1 MTFKSSPRPHQI
13 ATDVLRA
20 LLLISSGWLAS
31 ILAHG
36 AVKPGTTLNAGIV
49 DVAAGGGGAVALSA
63 DGTVWVTG
71 GNNSGQLADGTTT
84 ARNNFQPVAT
94 DVVRVRG
101 GYAAT
106 LFIKKDRT
114 LWFAGYNRGGAVAA
128 DFIDYPNAVQIATEV
143 IDVAAAQN
151 HSLMLKSD
159 GSLWV
164 VGSNLDGQN
173 GSGVLYSRALVP
185 FKLTENVTA
194 IAAADTFSLFIKA
207 DGTLWGMGSSAFGQL
222 GGGSPASVLLPR
234 QIATNVTDVSAG
246 FLSTVFVKK
255 DGSVWGLGYN
265 ASGQLTGAGAAG
277 GNFVPVP
284 MATNASKAVT
294 GGGHSMILKTD
305 GSVWSAG
312 SNSSGQIGN
321 GSFTQ
326 VNTPVQVLTSVMK
339 IAAAGEVSLF
349 LRSDGSLWAAGYNVH
364 GQLGDGSNLNR
375 SSPVQVLAANLST
388 PSTPANVSLDTG
400 SAGLVRISSDAVVGA
415 SRYEFW
421 RATAN
426 DSVNAIKVGA
436 AEVPL
441 FFDTTAI
448 AGTSYFYWVSATNSA
463 GSSAL
468 AGGSSATPTPA
479 APEMLAAPANA
490 HVAVGAT
497 ATFSIEV
504 TGNPPP
510 AFQWQLRLPGG
521 EWSNLT
527 DGPGV
532 TGAIAATLQLSV
544 ADLSRHNAEVRCVVT
559 NSSGSVTS
567 SAATLRVT
575 VAAAQIA
582 DGSIHSLLV
591 RQDGSLWATGGNP
604 YGEHGGANTISTS
617 SFVWISESVARVYA
631 RSNSSLFLR
640 PDATLWSSGQDF
652 TGYLGGATPGLSSGT
667 RMLTQLATNVAG
679 AALGSLH
686 SLTLSRDGQ
695 LSARGNN
702 GYGQFGD
709 GTTTDSTVPVV
720 VANDVVAFAAGQFH
734 TLFVKADGSLWAT
747 GRNNE
752 GQLGDGTRTDR
763 NVPVLVAR
771 DVVSV
776 AAGTESSFFIKR
788 NGELWGMGKNSGGQL
803 GLGSGTG
810 NERRTTPQLLASS
823 VTAVAA
829 SSTMTFLIKSDGT
842 LWRTGAYTNASNNS
856 SYDYSFVQIDASV
869 VSVTAG
875 ESFAHWIKTDG
886 SVWAYQ
892 ANNYGQLGDGTTMPR
907 AAPVQVVSG
916 SAVAPSAPASLT
928 ASAATPGRVAL
939 QWDPV
944 AGAAWYTVLR
954 STTNDPDTAVVI
966 ADRWP
971 SAMYL
976 DAEALAGTPHYF
988 WVRSVSPGGSARS
1001 PSVSATPGA
1010 GLASVVQQPQDV
1022 VAQVGNSATFDSA
1035 ALANSNLSYRW
1046 QYRAAGSADW
1056 VNLSDDTRISGATT
1070 ASLTWSN
1077 LTLAENRVRVRLA
1090 LTTSAGTVYTTEAT
1104 IRLRLSAVAV
1114 AAGSGHSLIHQ
1125 ADGSLWVTGA
1135 NTYGQLADGSTT
1147 SVTSPKFARDGV
1159 TAVSAG
1165 SNRTFF
1171 IDAAGDLWGVGLNNY
1186 GALGIGN
1193 TSPQTVPVKIASSV
1207 SQASAGSVFVSRD
1220 GTLRGMGYNG
1230 NGQLGNGTTSDSSLP
1245 VQIATGVLQASAGG
1259 SHTLF
1264 VRHDRTLWAVG
1275 GNTAG
1280 QLGDGTTTSRTRPV
1294 QISTGVIAASAGG
1307 THSLF
1312 LKDDGALW
1320 AMGAN
1325 QDGQLGD
1332 GTTTNRSTP
1341 VPVAT
1346 DVISFAAGGVSSHFV
1361 KSDGTVWSVGSGSGP
1376 LGNNLPFVQQNSPV
1390 QIATNGAAVAVL
1402 YGHLL
1407 ILKRDGSVW
1416 STGDNSSGQ
1425 LGDGTTTTR
1434 NAPVQMW
1441 AGAATPLAAPQNL
1454 TMGAASTA
1462 WVTLTWAPMVA
1473 AGFEVWRSTDA
1484 NFANATLLGDRWDGS
1499 HFIDA
1504 TATPGVPYTY
1514 WVRSVAPNQTV
1525 ATSAPTVAYIAIAP
1539 TVSVS
1544 PSSAT
1549 VAEGGSATFE
1559 ATVSGY
1565 PAPTLQWRRNG
1576 SPIPGATAPTLTIA
1590 QVSTDSAGDYD
1601 AVVAN
1606 SVGSSTSGVATLT
1619 VTPVVVGF
1627 DAWLGGNFTLEEISD
1642 PLIAGATADPD
1653 HDGLSNLLEYAIGA
1667 NPRTA
1672 TSDSGFAA
1680 SAEGGFWTFS
1690 YRRANAATDISF
1702 SVEQATNLANWS
1714 TSGVV
1719 EELVSNETGYS
1730 VWRARVSQ
1738 TGTPTCFFRLKVTRV
1753 AN

>member
-1 MTFKSSPRPHQI
+1 MTLKSSLRPHRNAI
-13 ATDVLRA
+13 IVLRM
-20 LLLISSGWLAS
+20 LLLIGASWLSSATV
-31 ILAHG
+31 HG
-36 AVKPGTTLNAGIV
+36 AIKPGTTLNAGIV
-49 DVAAGGGGAVALSA
+49 DIAAGGGGAVALSS

-71 GNNSGQLADGTTT
+71 RNNSGQLADGTTT
-84 ARNNFQPVAT
+84 SRNDFQPVAT

-101 GYAAT
+101 GFAAT

-114 LWFAGYNRGGAVAA
+114 LWFAGYNQGGAVAA
-128 DFIDYPNAVQIATEV
+128 DFTDYPNAVQIATDV

-164 VGSNLDGQN
+164 VGSNFEGQN

-185 FKLTENVTA
+185 FKLTENVRA
-194 IAAADTFSLFIKA
+194 IAAADTFSLFVKA
-207 DGTLWGMGSSAFGQL
+207 DGTLWGMGSDSFGQL
-222 GGGSPASVLLPR
+222 GGGSPSTVLLPR
-234 QIATNVTDVSAG
+234 QIATSVTDVSAA
-246 FLSTVFVKK
+246 FLTTVFVKN

-294 GGGHSMILKTD
+294 SGGHTMILKTD

-321 GSFTQ
+321 GSFSQ

-339 IAAAGEVSLF
+339 IAAGGEMSLF
-349 LRSDGSLWAAGYNVH
+349 LRSDGSLWAAGYNLN
-364 GQLGDGSNLNR
+364 GQLGDGSNSNR
-375 SSPVQVLAANLST
+375 SSPVQVLAANLSP
-388 PSTPANVSLDTG
+388 PSAPANVALDTG
-400 SAGLVRISSDAVVGA
+400 SAGLVRLSSDAVVGA

-426 DSVNAIKVGA
+426 DSMDAIKVGD

-448 AGTSYFYWVSATNSA
+448 AGTAYFYWVKAGNSA
-463 GSSAL
+463 GVSAL
-468 AGGSSATPTPA
+468 VGGNSATPTA
-479 APEMLAAPANA
+479 SAPQVLAAPTNA
-490 HVAVGAT
+490 HAGVGAT

-504 TGNPPP
+504 SGNPPP
-510 AFQWQLRLPGG
+510 SFQWQMRLPGG
-521 EWSNLT
+521 EWTNLT

-532 TGAIAATLQLSV
+532 TGATAATLQLSV
-544 ADLSRHNAEVRCVVT
+544 ADLSRHNAEVRGVVT
-559 NSSGSVTS
+559 NGSGSVAS
-567 SAATLRVT
+567 PAATLRVT

-604 YGEHGGANTISTS
+604 YGEHGGTNTISTS
-617 SFVWISESVARVYA
+617 SFVWISEPVARVYA
-631 RSNSSLFLR
+631 RVNSSLFLR

-667 RMLTQLATNVAG
+667 RMLTQLTANVAG
-679 AALGSLH
+679 AALGSLY

-776 AAGTESSFFIKR
+776 AAGTDASFFIKR
-788 NGELWGMGKNSGGQL
+788 NGELWGMGNNSGGQL

-892 ANNYGQLGDGTTMPR
+892 ANNYGQLGDGTTTRR

-988 WVRSVSPGGSARS
+988 WVRSVSAGGSARS

-1010 GLASVVQQPQDV
+1010 GLASVVQPPLDV
-1022 VAQVGNSATFDSA
+1022 VAQVGNSATFDA
-1035 ALANSNLSYRW
+1035 AAVANSNLSYRW
-1046 QYRAAGSADW
+1046 QYRAASSADW

-1090 LTTSAGTVYTTEAT
+1090 LTTNAGTVYSSEAT
-1104 IRLRLSAVAV
+1104 IRLKLSAVAI
-1114 AAGSGHSLIHQ
+1114 AAGDGHSLVLQ

-1135 NTYGQLADGSTT
+1135 NTYGRLADGSTT

-1159 TAVSAG
+1159 MAVSAG

-1193 TSPQTVPVKIASSV
+1193 TSPQTVPVKIASGV

-1230 NGQLGNGTTSDSSLP
+1230 NGQLGNGTTTDSSLP
-1245 VQIATGVLQASAGG
+1245 VQIATGVMQASAGG
-1259 SHTLF
+1259 THTLF

-1275 GNTAG
+1275 GNSAG
-1280 QLGDGTTTSRTRPV
+1280 QLGNGTTTSRTIPV
-1294 QISTGVIAASAGG
+1294 QITTGVIAASAGS

-1312 LKDDGALW
+1312 LKDDGFLW

-1325 QDGQLGD
+1325 EAGQLGD
-1332 GTTTNRSTP
+1332 GTTANRSTP
-1341 VPVAT
+1341 VPIAT

-1361 KSDGTVWSVGSGSGP
+1361 KSDGTVWSVGSGP

-1390 QIATNGAAVAVL
+1390 QVATNGAAVAVQ
-1402 YGHLL
+1402 YGHLV

-1416 STGDNSSGQ
+1416 ATGGNSSGQ

-1441 AGAATPLAAPQNL
+1441 AGAATPLAAPQDL

-1484 NFANATLLGDRWDGS
+1484 NFANATRLSGRWNGS

-1504 TATPGVPYTY
+1504 TATPGVPYSY
-1514 WVRSVAPNQTV
+1514 WVRSVAPDQSV
-1525 ATSAPTVAYIAIAP
+1525 ATSAPVTAYIGITPAV
-1539 TVSVS
+1539 TVL
-1544 PSSAT
+1544 PASAT
-1549 VAEGGSATFE
+1549 VSAGGRVTFE
-1559 ATVSGY
+1559 ASASGY
-1565 PAPTLQWRRNG
+1565 PAPTFQWRRNT
-1576 SPIPGATAPTLTIA
+1576 SPLSNATGATLTLDPVTA
-1590 QVSTDSAGDYD
+1590 DSAGNYD
-1601 AVVAN
+1601 VVVTNA
-1606 SVGSSTSGVATLT
+1606 VGSATSASVTLT
-1619 VTPVVVGF
+1619 VDPIASGF
-1627 DAWLGGNFTLEEISD
+1627 SAWLEANFTLEEI
-1642 PLIAGATADPD
+1642 PNPAVAGATADPD
-1653 HDGLSNLLEYAIGA
+1653 NDGLPNLIEYALGTH
-1667 NPRTA
+1667 PRTA
-1672 TSDSGFAA
+1672 TTDSGLTVGT
-1680 SAEGGFWTFS
+1680 EGGYWTFT
-1690 YRRANAATDISF
+1690 YRRASAASDVTF
-1702 SVEQATNLANWS
+1702 AVETATNLSDWTTA
-1714 TSGVV
+1714 GVV
-1719 EELVSNETGYS
+1719 EELVSSETS
-1730 VWRARVSQ
+1730 HTVWRARVAQS
-1738 TGTPTCFFRLKVTRV
+1738 GNPNCFFRLKV
-1753 AN
+1753 ALPND